1 MKARDAGLMSRF
13 DMALQLCHAC
23 HTPAGMT
30 APPDAPPFHRIGPE
44 RPASPVVLSVPHAGR
59 GYSTALLRAARVP
72 LNVLEQLEDRLVDRL
87 VWRALG
93 TGATAIVA
101 QAPRA
106 EIDLNRDERELDPA
120 MVAPAPPAGSLLATM
135 RTRGGLGLVPARL
148 AGTGALWRGRMSRDE
163 LKRRVETIHR
173 PYHAAVAAALAAARQ
188 HFGVAVLIDCHS
200 MPPRGPGQPGII
212 FGDRFGVTTDPALL
226 AAATQAAS
234 ALGFATGA
242 NDPYAGGHVIERHG
256 RPQQYVHALQIEVDR
271 SLYLDSKRR
280 EPGPGFDGVA
290 RLLAAI
296 CEAVAATA
304 LGEPAA
310 IAAE

>member
-1 MKARDAGLMSRF
+1 MSRF
-13 DMALQLCHAC
+13 DMRCGGA
-23 HTPAGMT
+23 TPSIDGEAMT
-30 APPDAPPFHRIGPE
+30 ARDAPPFHRIGPE

-59 GYSTALLRAARVP
+59 GYSAGLLRAARVP

-120 MVAPAPPAGSLLATM
+120 MVAPAPPSGTLLATV

-173 PYHAAVAAALAAARQ
+173 PYHAALATALAAARAR
-188 HFGVAVLIDCHS
+188 FGVAVLLDCHS
-200 MPPRGPGQPGII
+200 MPPREPGKPGIV
-212 FGDRFGVTTDPALL
+212 FGDRHGVTTDPAIL
-226 AAATQAAS
+226 AAATGAAR
-234 ALGFATGA
+234 AVGFVTGV

-256 RPQQYVHALQIEVDR
+256 QPQSRVHALQIEVDR
-271 SLYLDSKRR
+271 SLYLDATLR
-280 EPGPGFDGVA
+280 EPGAGFDGVA

-304 LGEPAA
+304 IGEPTA